1 METTTST
8 LKTRYEEYKL
18 ANPKKRIRDIAAD
31 LKVSEAELL
40 ATGFGETVTLLKKDF
55 ENILKQVNSLGYVMA
70 LTRNEYCVSER
81 KGIYQNIS
89 FTPHAGLVLG
99 EDIDLR
105 LFLQQWHFG
114 FSVKENGRESLQ
126 FFDQQGTAIHKIYL
140 TDNSDKAAYEK
151 LVSQFEDVENQEI
164 SVNPQQSSPIA
175 QLPDAAIETVAF
187 QDAWKAMQD
196 SHEFFGLLR
205 KFKLSRTQALR
216 LAPAGYAKK
225 VDLQTFKTIAE
236 TCSAQQ
242 IPVMIFVGNKGCI
255 QIHSGNI
262 TKLVPMGPWF
272 NVLDPEFNLHLRE
285 DMVAEAWHVIKPSTD
300 GDVNSIELYDVDG
313 EMILQMFGKRKP
325 GIPELTEWRELV
337 NNTSKGY

>member
-8 LKTRYEEYKL
+8 LKLKYEEYKL

-31 LKVSEAELL
+31 LQVSEAELL
-40 ATGFGETVTLLKKDF
+40 ATGLGETVILLKKDF
-55 ENILKQVNSLGYVMA
+55 ENILKQITGLGYVMA

-81 KGIYQNIS
+81 KGVYQNIS

-105 LFLQQWHFG
+105 LFMQQWHFG
-114 FSVKENGRESLQ
+114 FAVNENNRESLQ
-126 FFDQQGTAIHKIYL
+126 FFDHEGVAIHKIYL
-140 TDNSDKAAYEK
+140 TDTSNKQAYDE
-151 LVSQFEDVENQEI
+151 LVNQYRDLENTEI
-164 SVNPQQSSPIA
+164 QTSPA
-175 QLPDAAIETVAF
+175 KPAVHTELPDSDIEVAAFRQSWIG
-187 QDAWKAMQD
+187 MQD

-205 KFKLSRTQALR
+205 RYKINRIQALR
-216 LAPAGYAKK
+216 LAPEGYAKK
-225 VDLQTFKTIAE
+225 VNLQAFKTIAE

-242 IPVMIFVGNKGCI
+242 IPVMVFVGNKGCI

-285 DMVAEAWHVIKPSTD
+285 DAIAEVWHVVKPSTD
-300 GDVNSIELYDVDG
+300 GDVNSIEIYDAAG
-313 EMILQMFGKRKP
+313 EMIVQIFGKRKP
-325 GIPELTEWRELV
+325 GIPELTEWRDLV
-337 NNTSKGY
+337 NSVCK

>member
-8 LKTRYEEYKL
+8 LKLKYEEYKL

-31 LKVSEAELL
+31 LQVSEAELL
-40 ATGFGETVTLLKKDF
+40 ATGLGETVTLLKKDL
-55 ENILKQVNSLGYVMA
+55 ENILKQVKSLGYVMA

-81 KGIYQNIS
+81 KGVYENIS
-89 FTPHAGLVLG
+89 FSPHAGLVLG

-105 LFLQQWHFG
+105 LFMQQWQFA
-114 FSVKENGRESLQ
+114 FAVKENGRESLQ
-126 FFDQQGTAIHKIYL
+126 FFDQEGVAIHKIYL
-140 TDNSDKAAYEK
+140 TDNSNKQAYDE
-151 LVSQFEDVENQEI
+151 LISQYQDLENNGIQI
-164 SVNPQQSSPIA
+164 SPAKPSVHTE
-175 QLPDAAIETVAF
+175 LPDTDIEVAAFRQSWVS
-187 QDAWKAMQD
+187 MQD

-205 KFKLSRTQALR
+205 RYKINRIQALR
-216 LAPAGYAKK
+216 LAPEGYAKK
-225 VDLQTFKTIAE
+225 VDLQAFKSIAE

-242 IPVMIFVGNKGCI
+242 IPVMVFVGNKGCI

-285 DMVAEAWHVIKPSTD
+285 DAIAEVWHVVKPSTD
-300 GDVNSIELYDVDG
+300 GDVNSIEIYDANG
-313 EMILQMFGKRKP
+313 EMIVQVFGKRKP

-337 NNTSKGY
+337 NSVCK

>member
-1 METTTST
+1 METLTNT
-8 LKTRYEEYKL
+8 LKTRYQEYKL
-18 ANPKKRIRDIAAD
+18 ANPKRRIREIADD
-31 LKVSEAELL
+31 LMVSEAELL
-40 ATGFGETVTLLKKDF
+40 ATGLGETVTLLKKDF
-55 ENILKQVNSLGYVMA
+55 ENILQQVNNLGYVMA

-81 KGIYQNIS
+81 KGVYQNIS

-105 LFLQQWHFG
+105 LFLQQWHLG
-114 FSVKENGRESLQ
+114 FAVKENGRESLQ
-126 FFDQQGTAIHKIYL
+126 FFDKQGVAIHKIYL
-140 TDNSDKAAYEK
+140 TDTSNKAAYDRLVLQFQDTDNHEIIVDTSEK
-151 LVSQFEDVENQEI
+151 PASAE
-164 SVNPQQSSPIA
+164 
-175 QLPDAAIETVAF
+175 LPDTAIETVAF
-187 QDAWKAMQD
+187 QDAWIAMKD

-225 VDLQTFKTIAE
+225 VDLQSFQTIAE
-236 TCSAQQ
+236 TCSGQQ

-285 DMVAEAWHVIKPSTD
+285 DFVAEVWHVIKPSTD
-300 GDVNSIELYDVDG
+300 GDVNSIELYDADG

-337 NNTSKGY
+337 NHTCK

>member
-1 METTTST
+1 METLTNT
-8 LKTRYEEYKL
+8 LKTRYQEYKL
-18 ANPKKRIRDIAAD
+18 ANPKRRIREIADD
-31 LKVSEAELL
+31 LMVSEAELL
-40 ATGFGETVTLLKKDF
+40 ATGLGETVTLLKKDF
-55 ENILKQVNSLGYVMA
+55 ENILQQVNGLGYVMA

-114 FSVKENGRESLQ
+114 FAVKENGRESLQ
-126 FFDQQGTAIHKIYL
+126 FFDKQGVAIHKIYL
-140 TDNSDKAAYEK
+140 TDTSNKTAYDE
-151 LVSQFEDVENQEI
+151 LVLQFQDTDNQEI
-164 SVNPQQSSPIA
+164 TVDASQKTTTVE
-175 QLPDAAIETVAF
+175 LPDAAIETAAF
-187 QDAWKAMQD
+187 QDAWIAMKD

-225 VDLQTFKTIAE
+225 VNLQAFQTIAE
-236 TCSAQQ
+236 TCSAEQ

-285 DMVAEAWHVIKPSTD
+285 DFVAEVWHVVKPSTD
-300 GDVNSIELYDVDG
+300 GDVNSIELYDADG

-337 NNTSKGY
+337 NHTSK